1 MKYCFVLIFVASSL
15 LRAQTATEA
24 ARAFDRGDWAPAA
37 AAYDKLLKANPRSGE
52 YSARLGIA
60 LANLGRCPEALTQ
73 LKKPGAPAIGDDL
86 KKALG
91 QSGIRCAM
99 ALNQQDDALT
109 FLRTL
114 RRQFPKDPEIQ
125 YLSVHVLS
133 DLSIRASQELLFDN
147 PSAYQVHQLNAES
160 LETQGKWDEAMAE
173 YRAVLDKN
181 PDVPGI
187 HFRIGRLILSK
198 PKTPSTFTD
207 AKKEFE
213 AELKIDPNN
222 SGAEYVLGEIAR
234 QQEQWSDSVA
244 HFTRAT
250 ELDRGFADAFVGL
263 GTALLGLGKDA
274 DAIAPLETA
283 AKLQPQNPAS
293 HYQLAIAYRR
303 AGRMNEATQ
312 EFKVYK
318 EVSAQAETMRRSVQ
332 EGVTGTQQPAN
343 Q

>member
-1 MKYCFVLIFVASSL
+1 MKYL
-15 LRAQTATEA
+15 LGLLLVFPFLLPAQTAADATA
-24 ARAFDRGDWAPAA
+24 AFDRSDWARAA
-37 AAYDKLLKANPRSGE
+37 AAYDKLLKTNPRSTE
-52 YSARLGIA
+52 YAMRLGVS
-60 LANLGRCPEALTQ
+60 LANLGRCPEALAQ
-73 LKKPGAPAIGDDL
+73 LKKAGTSAVSEDL
-86 KKALG
+86 KKAVG

-109 FLRTL
+109 FLRGL

-173 YRAVLDKN
+173 YRAVLEKN
-181 PDVPGI
+181 PDVPGV

-198 PKTPSTFTD
+198 PKTLSTFSD

-234 QQEQWSDSVA
+234 QQQKWNDAIA

-250 ELDRGFADAFVGL
+250 ELDHGFADAFVGL
-263 GTALLGLGKDA
+263 GTSLLGSGKDA
-274 DAIAPLETA
+274 EAIAPLEMA
-283 AKLQPQNPAS
+283 ARLQPQNPAS

-303 AGRMNEATQ
+303 AGRMNEANQ

-318 EVSAQAETMRRSVQ
+318 EASAQADNMRRSVQ
-332 EGVTGTQQPAN
+332 EGVTGTQQPSH